1 MTNLRT
7 NLILG
12 YSPMIPIRHFVLAV
26 CVTVA
31 GLPAAFGQ
39 PVGYPSAPP
48 PPPVTQPPPQTS
60 LSSGLSL
67 PSSAALH
74 TGPSTYPPAV
84 YNPYGYPSYQGA
96 VGGALS
102 GAADVVN
109 AQGQYLVQQ
118 QQSRMLQTQADSS
131 RIGYRQQLLQEQRY
145 EQSIT
150 PTVQEIRERQAWSQL
165 QTARNSPTLP
175 DIWSGSALNS
185 LLVALQGAEVQ
196 GLKADPVPITTDVM
210 THMNF
215 TTGTSSGAGAGM
227 LKEFNNLQ
235 WPFALQLPPFQDGQ
249 TKIDSLAKTAIGEI
263 KNDGRVTAA
272 TFTALNTAV
281 NTLNTAANANQT
293 LSASDWITSTTFLGQ
308 LQSSVQSLRNPDVAQ
323 YFNGQ
328 LTPQAGTVSEL
339 VQQMTAKGLRFAPAA
354 QGDQPAYTTMQQ
366 LLRTYDYHLAQLASR

>member
-1 MTNLRT
+1 MTNPRT

-12 YSPMIPIRHFVLAV
+12 YSPMTPIRRFVLAA
-26 CVTVA
+26 CVAVV

-74 TGPSTYPPAV
+74 TGPSTSPPVV

-109 AQGQYLVQQ
+109 AQGQYLIQQ
-118 QQSRMLQTQADSS
+118 QQSRMLQTQADSG
-131 RIGYRQQLLQEQRY
+131 RIGYRRQLLQEQRY
-145 EQSIT
+145 EKSLE
-150 PTVQEIRERQAWSQL
+150 PTVQEVREREAWSQL
-165 QTARNSPTLP
+165 QTARNNPTRP
-175 DIWSGSALNS
+175 DIWSGAALNS
-185 LLVALQGAEVQ
+185 LLVAMQGAEIQ
-196 GLKADPVPITTDVM
+196 GLKADPVAITSDVLN
-210 THMNF
+210 HMNF
-215 TTGTSSGAGAGM
+215 TTGTASGAGAGM

-249 TKIDSLAKTAIGEI
+249 TKISELAKRAVDEI
-263 KNDGRVTAA
+263 KNDSRVTAA

-281 NTLNTAANANQT
+281 NKLNDAVKANQT
-293 LSASDWITSTTFLGQ
+293 LSGSDWIESTTFLGQ
-308 LQSSVQSLRNPDVAQ
+308 LQNSVQSLRNPDVAQ

-328 LTPQAGTVSEL
+328 LTPQAGSVSEL

-366 LLRTYDYHLAQLASR
+366 LLRAYDYRLAQVASR